1 MKLLR
6 LLLEEE
12 KAFLADV
19 DQARRILAKKAAYG
33 RPLSPEQQ
41 ARYLYSMPKFKRN
54 SIKFPDLLKTL
65 GIKAPIFS
73 KALSV
78 WHWARRADYDS
89 EFNF

>member
-19 DQARRILAKKAAYG
+19 EQARRLLAKKIAYG

-41 ARYLYSMPKFKRN
+41 ARYLYNYFKHN
-54 SIKFPDLLKTL
+54 STKFPNLLKAL

-73 KALSV
+73 KSLAV